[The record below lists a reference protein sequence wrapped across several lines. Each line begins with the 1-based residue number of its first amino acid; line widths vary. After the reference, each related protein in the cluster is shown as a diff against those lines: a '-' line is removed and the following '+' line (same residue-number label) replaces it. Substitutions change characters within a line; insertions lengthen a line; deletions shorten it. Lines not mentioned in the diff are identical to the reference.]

1 MAEQLVLDLP
11 VRPAMGR
18 DDFFVTDS
26 NAAALA
32 MVEGWPDWPF
42 GKLLLV
48 GPEGA
53 GKTHLAHVWAGES
66 GARVIVA
73 EELSEA
79 DVAQARGAMAVEDV
93 DRIAGDL
100 AAETCLFHLHN
111 ALAQL
116 GAPMLLTARRP
127 PAQWGLRLPDLAS
140 RMQQATLARI
150 DAPGDALLSALLLKL
165 SHDRGLKLTPAILAH
180 VLPRID
186 RSAAG
191 VRAFVERLDAR
202 AWVDKRAP
210 RLADAKAALAEV
222 DAPVSPSRHNP

>member
-1 MAEQLVLDLP
+1 
-11 VRPAMGR
+11 MGR
-18 DDFFVTDS
+18 DDFFVTGS

-32 MVEGWPDWPF
+32 MVEGWRDWPF
-42 GKLLLV
+42 GKLVLV

-53 GKTHLAHVWAGES
+53 GKTHLAHVWAAQS

-127 PAQWGLRLPDLAS
+127 PAQWGLGCPIWTAGC
-140 RMQQATLARI
+140 ARRRW
-150 DAPGDALLSALLLKL
+150 PGSTRRTMRFCRRFC
-165 SHDRGLKLTPAILAH
+165 S
-180 VLPRID
+180 
-186 RSAAG
+186 S
-191 VRAFVERLDAR
+191 
-202 AWVDKRAP
+202 
-210 RLADAKAALAEV
+210 
-222 DAPVSPSRHNP
+222 SPMTGG